1 MEKTGKVKNIKNG
14 IAEIEIDRDSAC
26 GENCA
31 ACGLCGKKQL
41 CVTLPVDNSIA
52 IGDTVRLIAD
62 DKKILGLSAIG
73 YLTLTALIFLG
84 AVLGTHFGGEWLGFL
99 LAFILL
105 VCGVLILRKAAP
117 KPGHIHVEKI

>member
-14 IAEIEIDRDSAC
+14 IAEIEIERDSAC

-99 LAFILL
+99 LSVVLL
-105 VCGVLILRKAAP
+105 LGGVLLLRKISP
-117 KPGHIHVEKI
+117 KPGRIRVEKI